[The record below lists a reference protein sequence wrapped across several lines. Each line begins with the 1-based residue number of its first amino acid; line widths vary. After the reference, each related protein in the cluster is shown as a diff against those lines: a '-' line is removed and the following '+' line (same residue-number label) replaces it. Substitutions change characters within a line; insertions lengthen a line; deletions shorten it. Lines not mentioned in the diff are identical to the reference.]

1 MKILLVDDS
10 FQISETI
17 ADYLEL
23 RNCIVDFA
31 YNGQDAL
38 SIIEEQSFDVVVMD
52 IMMPKMD
59 GISAVKK
66 IRSELNKTVPIIY
79 LSAKDKLEDR
89 LEGFDSG
96 ADDYLVK
103 PFSLEE
109 LYARITALYN
119 RTNKTVSAIVTFK
132 DIQIDTEQKQVSLG
146 SNQLKLP
153 PIQYKI
159 LLLLIKK
166 APNLVTKSDII
177 EHIWGDSEPNSDA
190 LRSHMYG
197 VRNAIS
203 KQDSQTQLE
212 TVFGKGFK
220 LS

>member
-119 RTNKTVSAIVTFK
+119 RTNKMVSAIATFK
-132 DIQIDTEQKQVSLG
+132 DIQINTEQKQVSLG

>member
-38 SIIEEQSFDVVVMD
+38 SIIEDQSFDVVVMD

-119 RTNKTVSAIVTFK
+119 RTNKMVSAIVTFK
-132 DIQIDTEQKQVSLG
+132 DIQINTEQKKVNFG

-190 LRSHMYG
+190 LRSHIYG

-203 KQDSQTQLE
+203 KQGSQTQLE

>member
-1 MKILLVDDS
+1 MKILLVDDN

-119 RTNKTVSAIVTFK
+119 RTNKTVSGIVTFK

-197 VRNAIS
+197 VRSTIS